1 MCCKNTSE
9 GGEIAHAICLFTHK
23 LYGIKTSHVYTV
35 LKKQNSKVIK
45 KMKNEKWKRNKII
58 DA

>member
-9 GGEIAHAICLFTHK
+9 GGAIAHAICLFTHK

-35 LKKQNSKVIK
+35 RKKQNSKVIK
-45 KMKNEKWKRNKII
+45 KMKNEKEIK
-58 DA
+58 